1 MIRRRKEVY
10 MSWRTRGHRGDA
22 LENTIEL
29 SNDYYRLHGYA
40 RVDKVSVPITVVKRN
55 DQGQIVKAYFE
66 RRSTVD
72 FLGIAQG
79 IFFCFDCKETQ
90 GLSLPLANIHDHQLS
105 YMEDIRKQG
114 GVSFFIVH
122 FKKFDEYYLVPYEI
136 AVHYK
141 KKMEAGG
148 RKSIPY
154 SAMKKA
160 IRIGLF
166 MDGLLN
172 YLPSINVYLDYLE
185 NDHDYNLDE

>member
-1 MIRRRKEVY
+1 MA
-10 MSWRTRGHRGDA
+10 WRTSGHRGDA
-22 LENTIEL
+22 LENLIEL

-40 RVDKVSVPITVVKRN
+40 RVDKISIPITVVDRN
-55 DQGQIVKAYFE
+55 EQGQIVKAYFE

-79 IFFCFDCKETQ
+79 IFFCFDCKET
-90 GLSLPLANIHDHQLS
+90 GGMSLPLANIHEHQLT

-122 FKKFDEYYLVPYEI
+122 FKRFDEYYLLPYEV
-136 AVHYK
+136 AHHYTLA
-141 KKMEAGG
+141 MQAGG

-154 SAMKKA
+154 SAMTKA

-172 YLPSINVYLDYLE
+172 YLPSINVYLDQLE
-185 NDHDYNLDE
+185 NKYDYSLD